1 MHWIYQHEYR
11 TMDDEL
17 KAYEAVTTKTIREVL
32 DRYPIDRVS
41 TLALGP
47 LTSLKQPQLNG
58 LK

>member
-1 MHWIYQHEYR
+1 
-11 TMDDEL
+11 MDDEL

-47 LTSLKQPQLNG
+47 LTSLKQPKRNG
-58 LK
+58 RK